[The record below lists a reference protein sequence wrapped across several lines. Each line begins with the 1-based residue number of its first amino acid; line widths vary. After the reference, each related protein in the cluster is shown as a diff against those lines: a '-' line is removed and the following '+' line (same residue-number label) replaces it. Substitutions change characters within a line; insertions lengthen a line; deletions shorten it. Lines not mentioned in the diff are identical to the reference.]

1 MRRVLFTLGMLSLL
15 GCDAIFGI
23 SVLDDDGGPL
33 DAADA
38 AVEAMPDAAPFCAT
52 STHDY
57 CNDFDESTKVTY
69 GFDQALT
76 KPSPPPLS
84 IDTTQFVSPP
94 AALALDTPSTFQGGC
109 NLLLKT
115 FSTPTPFKTVTFS
128 FQLYADTLNGTPF
141 TVLYFDPAAIGFT
154 QTNPFM
160 GLLLDPANDEIL
172 YSETAVD
179 NTLYNHFLMNGSNS
193 GIQMQVWY
201 QVSLTIDVVKGTFD
215 ASATPTSGVTL
226 KASGTSLDGGASIQP
241 TTTPFFEFGTCAVG
255 GSIPSNHVFFDNL
268 TVDFTF

>member
-1 MRRVLFTLGMLSLL
+1 MRRVLYTLCALSLI

-23 SVLDDDGGPL
+23 VIFDDDGGPG
-33 DAADA
+33 DADA
-38 AVEAMPDAAPFCAT
+38 AVETSMPDAAPFCA
-52 STHDY
+52 SSNHYY

-76 KPSPPPLS
+76 KPSPPPLA
-84 IDTTQFVSPP
+84 IDTTQFVSAP

-109 NLLLKT
+109 NLLLKSFT
-115 FSTPTPFKTVTFS
+115 TPTPFKTVTFA
-128 FQLYADTLNGTPF
+128 FELYVDTLNGTPI
-141 TVLYFDPAAIGFT
+141 TVLYVDPAAIGLT

-160 GLLLDPANDEIL
+160 GLLLDPANDAIL

-179 NTLYNHFLMNGSNS
+179 STLYNHFLSSGTNT
-193 GIQMQVWY
+193 GIQLKVWY

-215 ASATPTSGVTL
+215 ASATPTSGVTFS
-226 KASGTSLDGGASIQP
+226 ASGTSLDGGSSFQP
-241 TTTPFFEFGTCAVG
+241 TKTPYFEFGACAIG
-255 GSIPSNHVFFDNL
+255 GSIPSTHVFFDNL